1 MLTSSSDINR
11 STFTHGTFDS
21 LNFKE
26 GTAYAVQQTLTYGAT
41 INWDTRL
48 GQLAVVTLTGATAT
62 VAAPTNMVSGA
73 FYNIE
78 IRQDSTGNRA
88 LVWNSIFKFANNTA
102 PTLTSTASYK
112 DFITFK
118 FDGTNLCEQGRSQGI
133 AP

>member
-1 MLTSSSDINR
+1 MLTSSSSPTQ
-11 STFTHGTFDS
+11 STFTHESFDS

-26 GTAYAVQQTLTYGAT
+26 GTAFAIQQTLTYGAT
-41 INWDTRL
+41 INWDTRY

-62 VAAPTNMVSGA
+62 VAAPTNMISGA

-78 IRQDSTGNRA
+78 IRQDGNGSRV
-88 LVWNSIFKFANNTA
+88 LVWNSIFKFANNAA
-102 PTLTSTASYK
+102 PTLTPTASYK